1 MPRPSDRHAR
11 PVAAAVAAVGALG
24 AVWAA
29 FGEGSAALALVVV
42 LQTGVLLGLLLLWR
56 RVRRLDTRLDV
67 LLDRATRRTAG
78 PPATDNAP
86 VLDALGAERLD
97 AAARHAE
104 LLEALERLADLAR
117 ERNAAAHR
125 HDAGDSHA
133 S

>member
-1 MPRPSDRHAR
+1 MR
-11 PVAAAVAAVGALG
+11 PVAAVVAAVGGLG

-29 FGEGSAALALVVV
+29 LGEGSAALALVVV

-67 LLDRATRRTAG
+67 LLDRAARPAAG
-78 PPATDNAP
+78 PPAADNGP

-97 AAARHAE
+97 ATARHAE
-104 LLEALERLADLAR
+104 ILEALERLTDLA
-117 ERNAAAHR
+117 EQDAAARR
-125 HDAGDSHA
+125 HDPGGPHA